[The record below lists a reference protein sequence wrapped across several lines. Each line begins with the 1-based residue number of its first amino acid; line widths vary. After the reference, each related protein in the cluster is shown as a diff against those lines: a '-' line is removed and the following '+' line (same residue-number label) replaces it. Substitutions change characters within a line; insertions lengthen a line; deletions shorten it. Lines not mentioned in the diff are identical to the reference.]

1 MATFFKSLGVNDR
14 VVSTTP
20 LASAFS
26 LTGSAL
32 SKSVTTDFYN
42 SYGLNPSNTTID
54 GLSIS
59 YIASSSTAHP
69 SASNMYK
76 QLCHQ
81 LLGYDQE
88 GALKEFKHLTSSLG
102 TELAVLFFPRSS
114 TKDKVKEGTLDFK
127 VVGNVSSYTDYTGSY
142 SACETGFY
150 SYVYN
155 GPYAPAS
162 VPSGA
167 LFYEAGILVM
177 NSASINAAT
186 PSFDLIAATTPSAGA
201 EIITSSLSLI
211 SASAVTE
218 LNSTIY
224 FCRAFNNEFN
234 YSSNPTYIDSDC
246 QIRVKMDDPMVEP
259 HAYITTVGLYNDK
272 QELLAVGKF
281 SKPIKKS
288 PQTELIARLRLDF

>member
-20 LASAFS
+20 LASEFAF
-26 LTGSAL
+26 TGSEL
-32 SKSVTTDFYN
+32 SIATTNDFYRN
-42 SYGLNPSNTTID
+42 YSTGTSNETI
-54 GLSIS
+54 SNIAVT
-59 YIASSSTAHP
+59 YIASGSSANT
-69 SASNMYK
+69 SSFNMYK

-81 LLGYDQE
+81 LLGYTE
-88 GALKEFKHLTSSLG
+88 NGSLKQFKDLTASLG
-102 TELAVLFFPRSS
+102 TELGVVFLPRES
-114 TKDKVKEGTLDFK
+114 TKDKIKEGTLELK
-127 VVGNVSSYTDYTGSY
+127 IVGNGNAYIENTGSY
-142 SACETGFY
+142 SECETGFY

-155 GPYAPAS
+155 AADS
-162 VPSGA
+162 SKIPSGA

-177 NSASINAAT
+177 NSASINAA
-186 PSFDLIAATTPSAGA
+186 PSADLVVGTTPSVGAGIVTA
-201 EIITSSLSLI
+201 SLNYL

-234 YSSNPTYIDSDC
+234 YSSNPTYIDSNC